1 MQRTGDGIR
10 PFSLINGPG
19 GDLWFAFTGAAGGYD
34 GIGRIDPSTGKVQLA
49 STDPY
54 VPDGIA
60 FGADGALSSSTP
72 PTTSLGASRSAS
84 SDSIPPGRKAAR
96 P

>member
-60 FGADGALSSSTP
+60 FGADGALWFI
-72 PTTSLGASRSAS
+72 
-84 SDSIPPGRKAAR
+84 DSPHNLIGRIQVSQLRFHPAR
-96 P
+96 